1 MKKTIGV
8 LAILLFSVCIS
19 GGALAAGTWTSIG
32 PWGGDVRG
40 IAVDPFDSS
49 TVYAVTYGSG
59 VFKSTDSGT
68 TWAQAGLTG
77 SSLTA
82 LVVDPVTEGTLYAGA
97 NDGKVYRSTDAGLT
111 WGNYYTGLPTAT
123 SRLVTAIVAL
133 DGVRYASITD
143 YSTGQ
148 GIYKRADAESSWSA
162 SNAGLSSWRVEA
174 LVADPVS
181 PGTLYAGTNNG
192 GAFKST
198 DGGTNWSGLTNSPSS
213 AWSLAVDP
221 ATPSTVYVGTYAGG
235 VYNSTD
241 SGENWSAA
249 STGMGNAIVY
259 ALAVAPDASATVYA
273 ATSWGLY
280 KSTDGGANWS
290 AASTGMESGSVSELA
305 LDPAALGTIY
315 AGGRSTPL
323 YKSTDSGANWSEA
336 SDGLWCWD
344 FQTLAFDPLTSSL
357 YAGDYGVGVM
367 KTTDWGANWNK
378 ANSGLTTTVQTL
390 VVDPSNSYLY
400 AGTYNGIFNSTD
412 GGANWSAIN
421 SGLSGLDTD
430 FIAVDPADSNVLFA
444 VTSGG
449 LHKSINGGTNWA
461 ASGGGAGSVH
471 GIAFSPTAVFAG
483 SYGSGGGVFKSI
495 DGGTNWTATNT
506 GLTTTN
512 IHTIA
517 VSPADPSVMYAGAWA
532 GTAFRSI
539 DGGANWAEASAG
551 MNPMYLYSL
560 LLHPTDPDTLYA
572 GTSDGVYKSTNG
584 GGLWTP
590 MNVGLVES
598 RANDLAMDP
607 STPHVIYAVGLHS
620 AVQKLEIT
628 SDIRV
633 PGTLDFGELETGQ
646 SSTQTVTVENAG
658 VASLA
663 VGNMQITG
671 TGASQFS
678 LDVTGGAAPCGTAS
692 PTILASDGCTVS
704 VTFSPTYGGTPSAVL
719 TITSDDPQKPTVDV
733 ALSGTGTLPPAPYIQ
748 VSPYDLSFGLV
759 TEGTDSYPYEVTIY
773 NWGTGDLEVSDMQI
787 TGTDAAE
794 FSLDVSGGYYPCG
807 SVPTTVSPS
816 DYMCT
821 VSVKFSPTSTGTK
834 STYLV
839 ISSNDPG
846 ELEYYVYLYG
856 EGTPVPVP
864 AIALE
869 PLSIAFGN
877 ITEGTGSAPVEVTVN
892 NGGTAELAI
901 TDMLIGGTDPAEFI
915 LNVSDGAAPCGNTS
929 LILPAGESCTVS
941 VTFGPS
947 VAASM
952 SASLEISSDD
962 PDMAVASVALTGTGT
977 PTPVPDISVAPAA
990 VSFGGIQEL
999 ATSASQAVT
1008 IISTGALDLNVSA
1021 IALGGNDPGEFA
1033 IGAGG
1038 TCGGSITLALG
1049 ESCTVEVSFTP
1060 STTGAMSANLEISSG
1075 DPDTPAASVALT
1087 GAGTATPVSNLRV
1100 TDSLAPGTDLQ
1111 ITFADTT
1118 EGITSAPEVVSMENT
1133 GTGDLGI
1140 TNITITGGNPGEFA
1154 IVAGGTCGTLPVTLL
1169 PYTDCTVEVA
1179 FAPST
1184 TGAMSASLDI
1194 TSDGGS
1200 ASVALTG
1207 TGLSSATNNAP
1218 VAPVLVTPED
1228 GTTGLAS
1235 PVLLGWNASTDP
1247 DGDTLSY
1254 QLYVCDNQD
1263 FSGCETPLYMATYIA
1278 SASYENRGISLSGT
1292 GIGLV
1297 LIGMALSGGLSRR
1310 RKLALLLA
1318 ALLMAGALLGACGG
1332 GGTTPVSPGSPTGD
1346 ISFEASALESGAAYY
1361 WKVAATDGTDSTPS
1375 AVWSFTT
1382 K

>member
-1 MKKTIGV
+1 MKRTIGV

-19 GGALAAGTWTSIG
+19 GAALAAGTWTSIG

-59 VFKSTDSGT
+59 VFKSTDGGT
-68 TWAQAGLTG
+68 TWAQVGLTG

-82 LVVDPVTEGTLYAGA
+82 LAVDPVTQGTLYAGA
-97 NDGKVYRSTDAGLT
+97 NDGKVYRSTTAGLT

-123 SRLVTAIVAL
+123 SRTVTAIVAL
-133 DGVRYASITD
+133 DGIRYASITD
-143 YSTGQ
+143 SSTGK
-148 GIYKRADAESSWSA
+148 GIYKRADADSSWSA
-162 SNAGLSSWRVEA
+162 SNAGLSSWKVEA

-198 DGGTNWSGLTNSPSS
+198 DGGTNWSALTNSPSS

-221 ATPSTVYVGTYAGG
+221 STTTTLYAGRFGGG

-241 SGENWSAA
+241 GGATWSAA
-249 STGMGNAIVY
+249 NTGIASTTVY

-280 KSTDGGANWS
+280 KSTNGGANWS

-305 LDPAALGTIY
+305 LDPAALGTVY
-315 AGGRSTPL
+315 AGTRSTPL

-344 FQTLAFDPLTSSL
+344 FKTLAFAPLTSSL

-390 VVDPSNSYLY
+390 VVDPANSYLY

-421 SGLSGLDTD
+421 TGLSGLDTD

-449 LHKSINGGTNWA
+449 LHKSINRGASWV

-517 VSPADPSVMYAGAWA
+517 VSPADPSVMYAGAWT
-532 GTAFRSI
+532 GKVFRSE
-539 DGGANWAEASAG
+539 DSGANWTEASEG
-551 MNPMYLYSL
+551 MSQWYIYSL
-560 LLHPTDPDTLYA
+560 LLHPTDPFTLYA
-572 GTSDGVYKSTNG
+572 ATSEGMYKSTDG
-584 GGLWTP
+584 GDLWTP

-607 STPHVIYAVGLHS
+607 STPNVIYAVGLHS

-628 SDIRV
+628 ADIRV
-633 PGTLDFGELETGQ
+633 PGSLDFGELETGQ

-658 VASLA
+658 TETLA
-663 VGNMQITG
+663 VSDMQITG

-678 LDVTGGAAPCGTAS
+678 LAVSGGAATCDSAA
-692 PTILASDGCTVS
+692 PTISAGESCTVS

-719 TITSDDPQKPTVDV
+719 SITSDDPQKPAVDV
-733 ALSGTGTLPPAPYIQ
+733 ALSGTGTLPPAPSIY
-748 VSPYDLSFGLV
+748 VDPDYLSFGLV

-773 NWGTGDLEVSDMQI
+773 NWGTGDLIVNDMQI

-794 FSLDVSGGYYPCG
+794 FSLDVSGCG
-807 SVPTTVSPS
+807 SATPTVYPY
-816 DYMCT
+816 DMCT
-821 VSVKFSPTSTGTK
+821 VDVTFSPTSTGAM
-834 STYLV
+834 SASLI
-839 ISSNDPG
+839 ISSNDPYS
-846 ELEYYVYLYG
+846 LDYYVYLDG

-864 AIALE
+864 GIALT

-877 ITEGTGSAPVEVTVN
+877 ITEGTYSASQDVTVN
-892 NGGTAELAI
+892 NGGTATLTI
-901 TDMLIGGTDPAEFI
+901 NDMQVSGTDYLEFSIETGGTCGSTPVT
-915 LNVSDGAAPCGNTS
+915 LAPT
-929 LILPAGESCTVS
+929 ASCTVE
-941 VTFGPS
+941 VAFTPS
-947 VAASM
+947 TTGAM
-952 SASLEISSDD
+952 SASLDITSND
-962 PDMAVASVALTGTGT
+962 PDPSPASVALTGTGT

-999 ATSASQAVT
+999 ATSASQTVT

-1021 IALGGNDPGEFA
+1021 IALGGDNPGEFA

-1038 TCGGSITLALG
+1038 ACGSTITLALG
-1049 ESCTVEVSFTP
+1049 ESCTVEVFFTP
-1060 STTGAMSANLEISSG
+1060 STTGAMSASLDITSD

-1118 EGITSAPEVVSMENT
+1118 EGVLSAPEVVSMENT

-1140 TNITITGGNPGEFA
+1140 TSITITGDNPGEFA
-1154 IVAGGTCGTLPVTLL
+1154 IVVSGGTCGALPVTLL

-1179 FAPST
+1179 FEPST

-1194 TSDGGS
+1194 TSDGGN
-1200 ASVALTG
+1200 ASVSLTG
-1207 TGLSSATNNAP
+1207 TGLSSAANNVP

-1254 QLYVCDNQD
+1254 QLYLCDNAG
-1263 FSGCETPLYMATYIA
+1263 FSGCDTPLYMAAYVA
-1278 SASYENRGISLSGT
+1278 SASYENRGISLAGT
-1292 GIGLV
+1292 GIGIV
-1297 LIGMALSGGLSRR
+1297 LIGIALSGGLSRR
-1310 RKLALLLA
+1310 RKMALLLA

-1332 GGTTPVSPGSPTGD
+1332 GGGGTPPVPSESPTGD
-1346 ISFEASALESGAAYY
+1346 ITFEASALEPGATYY